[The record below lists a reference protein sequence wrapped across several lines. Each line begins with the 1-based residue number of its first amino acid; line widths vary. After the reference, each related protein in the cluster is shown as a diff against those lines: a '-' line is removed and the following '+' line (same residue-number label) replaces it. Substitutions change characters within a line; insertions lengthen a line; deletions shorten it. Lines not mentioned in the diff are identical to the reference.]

1 MAKEAPITF
10 ANSRSAIAIFL
21 KLKHSTSKACPESGR
36 RDESKRQ
43 AKEAAIREV
52 HRDYLEQAEDY
63 LRRARLTRQHLE
75 NGCGVPAVLLA
86 GLDAYPTPSG
96 SAKARRACRWSQFR

>member
-21 KLKHSTSKACPESGR
+21 KLKHSTSK
-36 RDESKRQ
+36 DESKRQ

-63 LRRARLTRQHLE
+63 LRRARLTRRHLE
-75 NGCGVPAVLLA
+75 NGCG
-86 GLDAYPTPSG
+86 G
-96 SAKARRACRWSQFR
+96 ACGVVGRP